1 MKFAARLVLVGL
13 FLVGATVL
21 SAQLVSAQEPSN
33 VDANI
38 PTNQSVDESDNPYLQ
53 EPTGQVL
60 PAASTPTPT
69 TNPASLQLASSPGEP
84 NWIIDAEVTQVGRN
98 AERAREFIYWVVTH
112 SPVYN
117 VPQIY
122 QAYFFVQRV
131 TWILA
136 IFVIIGLA
144 IQLVLTRKSI
154 GPTFSGISIGFDRI
168 TIATI
173 VIRMVLILSFIFFSY
188 NILLGF
194 IQASDAMSNF
204 FISRLGGEDLFNIV
218 FSSSNSEENYDFV
231 GYKNA
236 DPLEQD
242 MVFTSLF
249 LVRMTSFTY
258 NFMAII
264 LIIRQVILIFLLILS
279 PLLALLLPFIFVR
292 NIGSIWIGE
301 FFRWL
306 FYGPLFSLFIAA
318 LARIWKGGIPYE
330 FDFTGAGT
338 KMVYHTGINILYGGP
353 AQVLSPTNTANY
365 VDTYAEYIIALIMLW
380 AAIMLPWL
388 LLKIFRDYCC
398 DILEKNQGVLMQ
410 ILDKIR
416 NVTPPKPLGPKPA
429 KPGSIGTFGKHMK
442 IPESRSVLTRE
453 TMTREKIIEK
463 IRDRE
468 IHNVETH
475 DITRAYDLRV
485 SSLRD
490 VARIETHKEKES
502 AVRETLASIQ
512 NPLRATTPQT
522 RTQYE
527 TLRNEFTTRASRGDK
542 LARQVIQ
549 AATPRASHVEQT
561 ITSTASAEQLKQA
574 VAAPGPIAIS
584 EVRVPTIRTIS
595 LETVKSVSEHTH
607 LEQNT
612 VQEILKAVPITETV
626 EKEKESKTT
635 TEKIQKVAERV
646 HVTTDQVREVIYN
659 AQQISQNQ
667 LIREQ
672 ISTETIKSVAEKTHT
687 EQATVEQILKE
698 VPVTESV
705 EKQTATAETNE
716 KVREVSERIHV
727 SEEQVREVVREI
739 QKEITTTQIQRVS
752 SDTIREISEKTQVS
766 QESVEKVLEEVPSVN
781 TIESKEAQIGALSEK
796 TGVAPD
802 QVRKVLDATPPS
814 QIPSAEAPKIAPSV
828 SIEEYE
834 EIRAMWMNHYRNS
847 DVPKSENIK
856 NREDW
861 INEDIAKLT
870 NTINLLIS
878 PSVKDRQQGMQ
889 QVADLLPFLL
899 LGGFADVETLTYI
912 KAKLEAAKLIYEEME
927 RVDEAK
933 EKIKKEQEDLVVIP
947 AVGPKEEQKTM
958 QAEQKLEMPIPDGE
972 QKTPSQETTYD
983 LPGFGEESDKT
994 ANDDELDKKLP
1005 FRNITIPNLVKKK

>member
-1 MKFAARLVLVGL
+1 MKLAARIFGFGI
-13 FLVGATVL
+13 FLVWSL
-21 SAQLVSAQEPSN
+21 LLVQHISAQEQPTVN
-33 VDANI
+33 EII
-38 PTNQSVDESDNPYLQ
+38 PTDQSVDESDNPYLQ
-53 EPTGQVL
+53 VSPEPSPLPSSPATPSGTVSISPEGQVL
-60 PAASTPTPT
+60 GSGDTAPT
-69 TNPASLQLASSPGEP
+69 AGLSPGEP
-84 NWIIDAEVTQVGRN
+84 DWVLDAEVTQVGRN
-98 AERAREFIYWVVTH
+98 AERARQFIYWVVTH

-131 TWILA
+131 TWVLA

-188 NILLGF
+188 SILLGF

-218 FSSSNSEENYDFV
+218 FSSSNDETNYDFV

-242 MVFTSLF
+242 MVFTSLL
-249 LVRMTSFTY
+249 LVRTTSFTY

-264 LIIRQVILIFLLILS
+264 LILRQVILIFLLILS

-330 FDFTGAGT
+330 FDFSGAGT
-338 KMVYHTGINILYGGP
+338 KLVYHTGINILYGGP

-410 ILDKIR
+410 ILDKMR
-416 NVTPPKPLGPKPA
+416 GFVPPKPPSPQPT
-429 KPGSIGTFGKHMK
+429 KPGPTGTFGKHMN
-442 IPESRSVLTRE
+442 IPEARSVSTHE
-453 TMTREKIIEK
+453 TMTREKIVEK

-490 VARIETHKEKES
+490 VARIETHRERES
-502 AVRETLASIQ
+502 TVRETLANIQ

-522 RTQYE
+522 RQQYE
-527 TLRNEFTTRASRGDK
+527 TLRNEFTSRASRGDK

-549 AATPRASHVEQT
+549 AATPRASHIAES
-561 ITSTASAEQLKQA
+561 ITAAATPEQLKEA
-574 VAAPGPIAIS
+574 VSVPGKPVTIS
-584 EVRVPTIRTIS
+584 AMRIPTIRAVSATTIQ
-595 LETVKSVSEHTH
+595 SVSEKTNV
-607 LEQNT
+607 ENRT
-612 VQEILKAVPITETV
+612 VEEILKAVPLTSTV
-626 EKEKESKTT
+626 EKEKVKEIS
-635 TEKIQKVAERV
+635 ERV
-646 HVTTDQVREVIYN
+646 HVSEERVQEVLRE
-659 AQQISQNQ
+659 AQ
-667 LIREQ
+667 
-672 ISTETIKSVAEKTHT
+672 TEI
-687 EQATVEQILKE
+687 
-698 VPVTESV
+698 
-705 EKQTATAETNE
+705 EKQTQTQT
-716 KVREVSERIHV
+716 V
-727 SEEQVREVVREI
+727 
-739 QKEITTTQIQRVS
+739 TTTHVS
-752 SDTIREISEKTQVS
+752 SDTIREVSEKTQTS
-766 QESVEKVLEEVPSVN
+766 QASVEKVLEQVPTVAA
-781 TIESKEAQIGALSEK
+781 IESKEAQAGAISEK
-796 TGVAPD
+796 TGVPQD
-802 QVRKVLDATPPS
+802 QVKRILDATPS
-814 QIPSAEAPKIAPSV
+814 DQIPTAPAPVPAPTV

-834 EIRAMWMNHYRNS
+834 EIRSMWMNHYRNS

-856 NREDW
+856 NREEW

-870 NTINLLIS
+870 NTIDLLIS

-912 KAKLEAAKLIYEEME
+912 KAKLEAAKMINEEMQ
-927 RVDEAK
+927 RVDDAK
-933 EKIKKEQEDLVVIP
+933 EQAKKDQEDLVIIP
-947 AVGPKEEQKTM
+947 AVEPKETQKTM
-958 QAEQKLEMPIPDGE
+958 QAEQKLEMPLPDDSDQDKQKNEKKGE
-972 QKTPSQETTYD
+972 QKTPSEESVYE
-983 LPGFGEESDKT
+983 LPGFGEEPSP
-994 ANDDELDKKLP
+994 AIPDDLDEKLP
-1005 FRNITIPNLVKKK
+1005 YRKITIPTDEKKK